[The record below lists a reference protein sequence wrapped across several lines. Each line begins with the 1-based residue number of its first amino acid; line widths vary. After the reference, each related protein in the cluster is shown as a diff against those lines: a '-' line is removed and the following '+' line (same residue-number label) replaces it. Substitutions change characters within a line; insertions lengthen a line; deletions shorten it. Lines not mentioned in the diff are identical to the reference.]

1 MYLFNTTLCFYYFH
15 YVSEELKKEA
25 KQLKKE
31 IRESKKRSEQRKTDV
46 APELEEIKK
55 EGRNWEMRPLYKT
68 VKTAFSYLYINII
81 SGH

>member
-1 MYLFNTTLCFYYFH
+1 MYLFNTKLCFNYFH

-55 EGRNWEMRPLYKT
+55 EGRNW
-68 VKTAFSYLYINII
+68 
-81 SGH
+81 